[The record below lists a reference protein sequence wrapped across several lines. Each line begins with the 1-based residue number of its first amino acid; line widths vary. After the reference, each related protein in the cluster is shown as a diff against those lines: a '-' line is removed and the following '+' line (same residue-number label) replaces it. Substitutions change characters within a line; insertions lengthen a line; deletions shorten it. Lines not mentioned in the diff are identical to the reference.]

1 MTKKKKRKQTESN
14 VSPEEKSI
22 KLREVFQKGNTV
34 TKLTFFVMGLN
45 QIKKQ
50 TVGKRIYFLNS

>member
-34 TKLTFFVMGLN
+34 TKLN
-45 QIKKQ
+45 KKQ